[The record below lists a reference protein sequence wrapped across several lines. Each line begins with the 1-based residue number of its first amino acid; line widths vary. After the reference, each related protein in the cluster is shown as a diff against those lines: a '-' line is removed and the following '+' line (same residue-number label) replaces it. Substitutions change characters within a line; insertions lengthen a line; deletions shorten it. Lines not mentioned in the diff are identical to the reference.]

1 MSLVLPFQNP
11 LLSRTFFLRML
22 TRPRLLLFLLILASG
37 GLYLLGNGSV
47 ALWDRDEPRYAQTSR
62 QMLQS
67 GDWVVPHY
75 LDNVRTAKPAL
86 IYWCQASAMEV
97 FGDNAFAARFPSAVA
112 VVLLLVILSWVLWRT
127 LGPERAVWT
136 VFLFATSGL
145 VIAAAKMCITDAVL
159 LLWATIAQLCLYAMW
174 RGKFSWP
181 IVVTLAAA
189 IGLAGLTKGP
199 VVLGF
204 LAMTLIAL
212 GALRLIDR
220 FFPPA
225 IADEGELLSANNAS
239 DFRSA
244 STVIDYQVPAK
255 PARLSVKPATVLVK
269 TTVAILIV
277 AAITLPWI
285 LMVNHRASTF
295 LQTAV
300 GHDVWD
306 RMMTPL
312 EQHWGPPGY
321 YVLVVFLTF
330 FPWSLLLPLTIGLAI
345 RHRANPKIRFAL
357 SAVLGPWVMLE
368 CIRTKLPFYIL
379 PIFPPLAFLA
389 ADALVRCLHG
399 EYDNLKSK
407 TFVTVV
413 GLWAGLIAVLAS
425 GTWLAML
432 AYHAPLPW
440 AAMGTIS
447 VLGILF
453 GLTVFVFFK
462 ARRVAGGAV
471 AMGTGA
477 MILIAVIYGWYLPR
491 ADFLRISPRVAKI
504 LIAHGVTH
512 PHQVIMLDYMEP
524 SLAFHQGGTMRE
536 AGEVTLSH
544 RSIAGFTP
552 WMVVT
557 SDIWKKAPPDI
568 RGMFDVIANVHG
580 LAYADKG
587 RWMDVMVIRRK
598 DAMVTTAPRTM
609 SAAASIGG

>member
-1 MSLVLPFQNP
+1 
-11 LLSRTFFLRML
+11 ML
-22 TRPRLLLFLLILASG
+22 TRPRLLLALLILASG

-62 QMLQS
+62 QMFQS

-112 VVLLLVILSWVLWRT
+112 VVLLLVILSFVLWRT
-127 LGPERAVWT
+127 LGPERTVWT
-136 VFLFATSGL
+136 VFILATSGL

-159 LLWATIAQLCLYAMW
+159 LLWVTIAQLCLYAMW
-174 RGKFSWP
+174 RGRFSWLV
-181 IVVTLAAA
+181 IVTLAAA

-204 LAMTLIAL
+204 LAMTLIVL
-212 GALRLIDR
+212 GALTLVDR

-225 IADEGELLSANNAS
+225 IAGDGELLSS
-239 DFRSA
+239 KDVDDLRPA
-244 STVIDYQVPAK
+244 STVIDYQLPAK
-255 PARLSVKPATVLVK
+255 PARSRVNLVSVLVK
-269 TTVAILIV
+269 ITVGLLIV

-330 FPWSLLLPLTIGLAI
+330 FPWSLLLPLTIGLAV
-345 RHRANPKIRFAL
+345 RHRANPKTRFAL
-357 SAVLGPWVMLE
+357 AAVLGPWVMLE

-379 PIFPPLAFLA
+379 PVFPPLAFLA

-399 EYDNLKSK
+399 EYDNLKSQ
-407 TFVTVV
+407 TFVTIV
-413 GLWAGLIAVLAS
+413 GLWSALIALLAS
-425 GTWLAML
+425 ATWLAVL

-447 VLGILF
+447 LLGILF
-453 GLTVFVFFK
+453 GLTVFLFFK
-462 ARRVAGGAV
+462 ARRAAAGAAV
-471 AMGTGA
+471 MGVGT
-477 MILIAVIYGWYLPR
+477 MILVAVIYGWYLPR
-491 ADFLRISPRVAKI
+491 ADFLRISPRVAKV
-504 LIAHGVTH
+504 LIAHGVTQ

-536 AGEVTLSH
+536 AGEVTLSR

-557 SDIWKKAPPDI
+557 SDIWKKAAPDI
-568 RGMFDVIANVHG
+568 RGMFDIVASVHG

-587 RWMDVMVIRRK
+587 RWMDVMVIQRK
-598 DAMVTTAPRTM
+598 DANKVEQAKLNATLNTQRSTSNAQQRDGRAL
-609 SAAASIGG
+609 SSLER